1 MDRRADVARRALV
14 SEDEVVAAPME
25 QVRTALAT
33 RLSPGVLAEMGAS
46 PKPCIYWRVGG
57 SYYWDNAE
65 WGPVVN
71 VEDLRY
77 DEERGLVL
85 DTQVQ
90 ERRLYGLHM
99 RKRRL
104 ALVLSQNALAQTLG
118 VSIDAV
124 QDWEQGRRL
133 PRMRKLIE
141 QELGRLEEEANT
153 PTGYFQ
159 GVPMYTRPNRPTPES
174 LGGEPLHPDPA

>member
-1 MDRRADVARRALV
+1 MDRRTDVARLALV
-14 SEDEVVAAPME
+14 SEGEVVA
-25 QVRTALAT
+25 VALEEMRFASVT
-33 RLSPGVLAEMGAS
+33 RLSPGVLPEILAFPEQCS
-46 PKPCIYWRVGG
+46 YWRVGG
-57 SYYWDNAE
+57 SYYWDDAG
-65 WGPVVN
+65 WGPVAN

-77 DEERGLVL
+77 DDERGLVL
-85 DTQVQ
+85 DTQAQ
-90 ERRLYGLHM
+90 ERRLYGLHI

-104 ALVLSQNALAQTLG
+104 ALVLSQSALAQKLG

-141 QELGRLEEEANT
+141 QEFDRLEAEANT

-159 GVPMYTRPNRPTPES
+159 GVPLYTRPNIPTPES
-174 LGGEPLHPDPA
+174 LGGEPLHPGQV